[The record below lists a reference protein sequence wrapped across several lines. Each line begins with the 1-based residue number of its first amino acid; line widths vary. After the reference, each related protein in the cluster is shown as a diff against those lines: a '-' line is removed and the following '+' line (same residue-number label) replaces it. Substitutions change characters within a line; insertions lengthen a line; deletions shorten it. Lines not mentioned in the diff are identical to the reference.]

1 MKKLVLG
8 ICSSPRNN
16 SNSEILLNHILKGA
30 GISGHSTEKINLSQS
45 QISPCHACL
54 KCKNSEAIKCA
65 LEDDMQEIIEKLIKA
80 DCIIFASPIYFFSVS
95 AQMKIFIDRLYCLV
109 DENKKQKMA
118 GKDAVIILTHGH
130 PSSEKSGA
138 LIAMAMF
145 KKILNFFEI
154 SLIHKML
161 YSCQMP
167 GEILEQPD
175 ILQKAVSIGESL

>member
-1 MKKLVLG
+1 MKKIILG

-16 SNSEILLNHILKGA
+16 SNSEILLDHILKGA
-30 GISGHSTEKINLSQS
+30 VISGHSTEKINLSQS

-65 LEDDMQEIIEKLIKA
+65 IQDDMQKIIKKLINA

-95 AQMKIFIDRLYCLV
+95 SQMKIFIDRLYCLV
-109 DENKKQKMA
+109 EENKRQKMA
-118 GKDAVIILTHGH
+118 GKTAVVILTYGH

-138 LIAMAMF
+138 MIALDMF
-145 KKILNFFEI
+145 EKIFNFFEI
-154 SLIHKML
+154 YLTDKML
-161 YSCQMP
+161 HSCQIP

-175 ILQKAVSIGESL
+175 ILQKAVSIGKSL